1 MSILIKGWYEE
12 PTLFYI
18 YNKQKE
24 MYTLGIPKRDYRR
37 ATQVLGYE
45 SQPQIPF
52 EATLQDDG
60 FYIFSFP
67 EVEDEYDFRKVVNKL
82 KGEGVRVIGADA
94 QLTERNIMKLANL
107 ITEAPTLAEIEEP
120 KWLNKLKR
128 TYETWQVTQYKDDRN
143 KWEMF
148 NEDIKEL
155 IEQWEDELDIEK
167 KEREKTQD
175 IPGFGGTLGALDN
188 IGLDRRSL
196 AEQKLRKLIRKTIK
210 K

>member
-1 MSILIKGWYEE
+1 M
-12 PTLFYI
+12 F
-18 YNKQKE
+18 
-24 MYTLGIPKRDYRR
+24 TLGIPKRDYRR

-52 EATLQDDG
+52 EADLKDDG

-67 EVEDEYDFRKVVNKL
+67 EADEFDFRKIVKL
-82 KGEGVRVIGADA
+82 LDKEEVRTIGGDTA
-94 QLTERNIMKLANL
+94 LTEKKIMKLVDL
-107 ITEAPTLAEIEEP
+107 ITEAPTLEEIEEP

-128 TYETWQVTQYKDDRN
+128 TYESWQAKQYKDDKN

-155 IEQWEDELDIEK
+155 IEQWENDLNDEK
-167 KEREKTQD
+167 KQREENERGVTK
-175 IPGFGGTLGALDN
+175 
-188 IGLDRRSL
+188 SL

>member
-18 YNKQKE
+18 YNKIKQCTNQEYQK
-24 MYTLGIPKRDYRR
+24 
-37 ATQVLGYE
+37 
-45 SQPQIPF
+45 
-52 EATLQDDG
+52 
-60 FYIFSFP
+60 
-67 EVEDEYDFRKVVNKL
+67 
-82 KGEGVRVIGADA
+82 
-94 QLTERNIMKLANL
+94 
-107 ITEAPTLAEIEEP
+107 EIEEP

-155 IEQWEDELDIEK
+155 IEQWEDELNDEK
-167 KEREKTQD
+167 KQREENERGVTK
-175 IPGFGGTLGALDN
+175 
-188 IGLDRRSL
+188 SL